1 LCILNFGGLN
11 TVAFI
16 TPLPKEKLI
25 VGHKASRLSETD
37 LISGLR
43 LGDQKTVEILYDMYS
58 GSLYGVILRILKEE
72 KVAEDTLQETFL
84 RIWQRFS
91 LYNPA
96 KGRLFTWMS
105 NLARN
110 LALDKL
116 KSKGYVNNCK
126 NEKISDLQF
135 TVDDQF
141 NVRNNPETIGL
152 RAMVMSLKPEHRCI
166 IDLVYYKGYTHIEAA
181 EELQIPVGT
190 LKTRMRMAVNDLR
203 TWFR

>member
-1 LCILNFGGLN
+1 MN

-16 TPLPKEKLI
+16 TPLPTESLI
-25 VGHKASRLSETD
+25 IGHKASKLSETD

-43 LGDQKTVEILYDMYS
+43 LGDQKTVEKLYDMYS
-58 GSLYGVILRILKEE
+58 GSLYGIIKRILKDEE
-72 KVAEDTLQETFL
+72 ISEDILQETFL

-116 KSKGYVNNCK
+116 KSKGYVNNCR

-141 NVRNNPETIGL
+141 NVRNNPETIGIKEMVRKL
-152 RAMVMSLKPEHRCI
+152 RPEHRCI
-166 IDLVYYKGYTHIEAA
+166 IDLVYYQGYTHVEAA

-203 TWFR
+203 MWFR